1 MNATDIDTSSRRL
14 INEIFYSLQGEGAHT
29 GVPMVF
35 VRFSGCNLRCPFCD
49 TAHQSGELMSDT
61 DIVRRIMQFSQSEW
75 IVLTGGEPS
84 LHIDRRFID
93 LLHNQTGMKIAIET
107 NGTNPLP
114 DNIDWV
120 TLSPKGG
127 MAPGLG
133 YPEDKIAI
141 CHADEI
147 KVVDLGQDLTPYF
160 QFSCLQS
167 DTVLCLQPCFVSD
180 PVEYKS
186 NLQRT
191 ISRVK
196 ADPRWRLSL
205 QTHRYM
211 DIP

>member
-1 MNATDIDTSSRRL
+1 MRI
-14 INEIFYSLQGEGAHT
+14 INEIFYSLQGEGVHT
-29 GVPMVF
+29 GIPMVF

-49 TAHQSGELMSDT
+49 TAHQSGREMSDME
-61 DIVRRIMQFSQSEW
+61 IISRIMLYPQSHW

-84 LHIDRRFID
+84 LFIDHDFID
-93 LLHNQTGMKIAIET
+93 LLHHHTGMKIAVET
-107 NGTNPLP
+107 NGTHPIP
-114 DNIDWV
+114 GNIDWV

-127 MAPGLG
+127 MAPGLE

-147 KVVDLGQDLTPYF
+147 KVVDIGQELSPYF
-160 QFSCLQS
+160 KFACRQT
-167 DTVLCLQPCFVSD
+167 DTIMCLQPCYVSD
-180 PVEYKS
+180 PEMYAS

-191 ISRVK
+191 ISRVE

-211 DIP
+211 GIR